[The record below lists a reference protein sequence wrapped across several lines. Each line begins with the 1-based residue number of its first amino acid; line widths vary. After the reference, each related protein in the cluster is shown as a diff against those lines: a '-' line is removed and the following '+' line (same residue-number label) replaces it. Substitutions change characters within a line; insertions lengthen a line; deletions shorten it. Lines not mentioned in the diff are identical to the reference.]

1 MSQRRNLAAPHEETA
16 LQFGTST
23 PRSHSPSIG
32 NGGAFSASA
41 SSSSSAGAAGAAGH
55 PVGAAAAAAA
65 GISSAPRTH
74 IHYDDTTP
82 YTDAHDFPSLPTHSP
97 PLASSMMASASSPYA
112 QGEDKFAEKASA
124 AAAAPH
130 GARGTAQLY
139 AGAGLEPIKQNARN
153 KYAKMIP
160 VHRKPRSPVEHVR
173 FLFAQEW
180 FVVALYTALSLF
192 TRLYR
197 IGRSPTVIWD
207 EAHFGKFGSYYL
219 KHQFYFDVHP
229 PLGKMLVGLAGLLS
243 GYDGHFDF
251 ESGATYPADV
261 NYLSMRIIM
270 ALYGVAMVPV
280 AYSTSGALGWNWRA
294 RHLLALMVLCDNAWL
309 VISRFILLDSML
321 LCFTFTTVHGM
332 VKFHSHQNRPFSDMW
347 WFWLIFTGASIGV
360 VTSVKWVGMFVM
372 ALVGLYTIE
381 DLWEKFGD
389 LRLPVRSY
397 ARHWCARALCLIV
410 LPAIIYMISFKIHF
424 ILLSHSGSGDS
435 QMSSLFQAGLK
446 GNDFANNPL
455 EAAYGSK
462 VTFKNMGYGGGLLH
476 SHVQTYPV
484 GSQQQQ
490 VTCYHYRDDNNDFI
504 ITPPHEAVK
513 ADPSLALPAFNE
525 STTPPRLLRNGDT
538 IRLVHVMTKRNL
550 HSHPVPAPVTK
561 ENYEVS
567 AYGDL
572 TVGDSNDLWVVE
584 VVDDL
589 NLGKA
594 KPGQTVRSLSTR
606 IRFRHRNQGCYLFAS
621 TALLP
626 QWGWKQVEVSCTRE
640 NNPKDDHTHW
650 NIESHTNSKLPPG
663 NAQRYR
669 SPFFRDFIHLNVAMM
684 TSNNALIPDADKFD
698 ILASGPLEW
707 PFLWNGLRMNSWADD
722 SVKYYLVGNVLVW
735 WGSTI
740 SLPVFVLVLGWYLA
754 RIQRRHADLSPSD
767 FNQFVFVGKVAGIGW
782 FLHYL
787 PFLMMGRVTYIHHY
801 LPTLYFAVIMLV
813 HLLDHFLWND
823 STARYRVRSA
833 AGQAA
838 APPRASSLA
847 GSADEKASL
856 MSNNNGNGA
865 AAGQDAVVHVAPVR
879 SPVSS
884 AVKNLTF
891 AIVAGSVVG
900 LFLWTH
906 GTYMGMHGPMKK
918 WWGMKFRKT
927 WNIY

>member
-1 MSQRRNLAAPHEETA
+1 MNQRRNLGASSTEDTA
-16 LQFGTST
+16 LQFGSLT
-23 PRSHSPSIG
+23 PRSHSPNPQGQGGSSSSSSSTGGGGSGHIG
-32 NGGAFSASA
+32 SA
-41 SSSSSAGAAGAAGH
+41 SSSSAQAHLLSAA
-55 PVGAAAAAAA
+55 
-65 GISSAPRTH
+65 STAPTH
-74 IHYDDTTP
+74 IHYETSSDNGADDSRVPT
-82 YTDAHDFPSLPTHSP
+82 LPTHSP
-97 PLASSMMASASSPYA
+97 PSHSSARSMYPT
-112 QGEDKFAEKASA
+112 GEDKFAEKASA

-139 AGAGLEPIKQNARN
+139 AGAGLEPIKNNARN

-160 VHRKPRSPVEHVR
+160 VHRKPKSPVEHIR
-173 FLFAQEW
+173 YLFSQEW
-180 FVVALYTALSLF
+180 FVVGIYTALSLF

-197 IGRSPTVIWD
+197 IGRSPVVIWD
-207 EAHFGKFGSYYL
+207 EAHFGKFGSFYL

-243 GYDGHFDF
+243 GYNGHYEF

-261 NYLSMRIIM
+261 NYLMMRIIM

-294 RHLLALMVLCDNAWL
+294 RHLLAIMVLCDNAWL

-332 VKFHSHQNRPFSDMW
+332 VKFHSYQNRAFSDMW
-347 WFWLIFTGASIGV
+347 WFWLIFTGASLGA
-360 VTSVKWVGMFVM
+360 VTSVKWVGLFVM
-372 ALVGLYTIE
+372 ALVGLYTME

-389 LRLPVRSY
+389 LRMPVRTY
-397 ARHWCARALCLIV
+397 ARHWCARGLALIV

-424 ILLSHSGSGDS
+424 ILLSHSGPGDS

-446 GNDFANNPL
+446 GNDFAKNPL

-504 ITPPHEAVK
+504 IHPTHEAVK

-525 STTPPRLLRNGDT
+525 STTPPRILKNGDT
-538 IRLVHVMTKRNL
+538 VRLVHLLTKRNL

-572 TVGDSNDLWVVE
+572 KTGDSNDHWVVE

-594 KPGQTVRSLSTR
+594 KPNQAVRSLSSR
-606 IRFRHRNQGCYLFAS
+606 IRFRHKNQGCYLFAS

-626 QWGWKQVEVSCTRE
+626 QWGWKQVEVSCIRE

-650 NIESHTNSKLPPG
+650 NIESHTNDKLPPG
-663 NAQRYR
+663 NAQKYR

-684 TSNNALIPDADKFD
+684 TSNNALVPDADKFD

-707 PFLWNGLRMNSWADD
+707 PFLWNGLRMNSWSDD
-722 SVKYYLVGNVLVW
+722 SNKYYLVGNVIIW

-740 SLPVFVLVLGWYLA
+740 SLPVFVMVLGWYLS
-754 RIQRRHADLSPSD
+754 RIQRRHADLSPAD

-823 STARYRVRSA
+823 STARYRVRTASI
-833 AGQAA
+833 
-838 APPRASSLA
+838 APQRRSSL
-847 GSADEKASL
+847 GGGADEKAQL
-856 MSNNNGNGA
+856 MSGNA
-865 AAGQDAVVHVAPVR
+865 ASNPEASGLTVHAAPVR
-879 SPVSS
+879 APVS
-884 AVKNLTF
+884 AQVKNITF
-891 AIVAGSVVG
+891 GVVAGAVVG
-900 LFLWTH
+900 LFLWMH
-906 GTYMGMHGPMKK
+906 GTYMGMDGPMKK